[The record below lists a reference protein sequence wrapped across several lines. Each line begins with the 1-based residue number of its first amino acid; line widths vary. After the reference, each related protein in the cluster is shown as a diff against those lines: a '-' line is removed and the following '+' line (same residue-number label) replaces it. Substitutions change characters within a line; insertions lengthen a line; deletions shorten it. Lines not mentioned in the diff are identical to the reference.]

1 MNDKFMK
8 KIEKW
13 APPGW
18 DVKRELIIDALLIVF
33 FLFWFWLAFYI
44 HFNNMVWEPEVYYWN
59 YPAGHPISSPIVYRP
74 LIYVMRNTLTVLA
87 VIAVKAAASV
97 CSHYRYFRSGSMSI
111 YTMKRTA
118 KRSELHR
125 RCLLIPG
132 CLLVITA
139 LLTFINVKIGMSL
152 YYANI
157 PKGGILDPAFDVP
170 FTFWRMIICI

>member
-44 HFNNMVWEPEVYYWN
+44 HFNNMVWEPEYFIS
-59 YPAGHPISSPIVYRP
+59 YPSGDPVPAPILYRS
-74 LIYVMRNTLTVLA
+74 LMCVMRNTLTVL
-87 VIAVKAAASV
+87 IAIATGVVASV
-97 CSHYRYFRSGSMSI
+97 CSHYRYFRNGSMSI
-111 YTMKRTA
+111 YTMKRI
-118 KRSELHR
+118 SNSCELHT
-125 RCLLIPG
+125 RCFLIPG
-132 CLLVITA
+132 CLLAITA
-139 LLTFINVKIGMSL
+139 LLTFINVKIGMSI